1 MTMGYIVLQNLK
13 RNPLRTVL
21 TLVAFALPMGV
32 FVLAISLLVA
42 MIEIGQRYEQQ
53 LRLGVHHKVTL
64 INPLP
69 DALRRQIEA
78 LDPEQQRLT
87 AVCGMKWFGG
97 KIPEEQRPIQSL
109 AADADTFP
117 LVYPDAEM
125 SPADI
130 EAWNKDRQAAVVGQS
145 IITQYQDK
153 YPEFREGGRV
163 TLKSSVPPYLELEF
177 HIVKVITTPGRT
189 ATFYFRR
196 DYLTESLEA
205 AGSDGTNCN
214 IFWVKCRDAKSLR
227 ELQTA
232 IDEEFANS
240 PNETKS
246 EDENAFVAGFTQA
259 LGNLPGLMQAI
270 STVVLIIIGL
280 VAGNTMMMSI
290 RERTRELGVF
300 KAIGFSQ
307 FRVFSIVL
315 SESVIMAAFG
325 ALLGIVPVFVALMMV
340 PLQKTGFL
348 PIASLKPSPFAAVM
362 SFVIAVAIGV
372 GAGMWPAYQAMR
384 LRTVDALRRVA

>member
-1 MTMGYIVLQNLK
+1 MTMGYIVLQNLR
-13 RNPLRTVL
+13 RNRLRTAL

-42 MIEIGQRYEQQ
+42 LIDIGKKYEQQ

-69 DALRRQIEA
+69 DAMRRQIEA
-78 LDPEQQRLT
+78 LDPERTRLT

-117 LVYPDAEM
+117 IVYPDADM
-125 SPADI
+125 SPKDI

-145 IITQYQDK
+145 IIAQYQEK

-177 HIVKVITTPGRT
+177 HIVKVVTTPGRT
-189 ATFYFRR
+189 STFYFRR
-196 DYLTESLEA
+196 DYLTESLVA
-205 AGSDGTNCN
+205 AGEEGNNCN
-214 IFWVKCRDAKSLR
+214 IFWVKCRDASALR

-232 IDEEFANS
+232 VDSAFASS

-246 EDENAFVAGFTQA
+246 EDENAFVASFTQA

-270 STVVLIIIGL
+270 SIVVLVIIGL

-300 KAIGFSQ
+300 KAMGFSPG
-307 FRVFSIVL
+307 RVFSIVL
-315 SESVIMAAFG
+315 SESVLLAAFG
-325 ALLGIVPVFVALMMV
+325 AVMGIVPAVIGLVLF
-340 PLQKTGFL
+340 PFQKTGFL
-348 PIASLKPSPFAAVM
+348 PIASLKPSPVAAVM
-362 SFVIAVAIGV
+362 SFCIAVLIGV
-372 GAGMWPAYQAMR
+372 AAGAWPAIQAMK
-384 LRTVDALRRVA
+384 LRTVDALRRIA